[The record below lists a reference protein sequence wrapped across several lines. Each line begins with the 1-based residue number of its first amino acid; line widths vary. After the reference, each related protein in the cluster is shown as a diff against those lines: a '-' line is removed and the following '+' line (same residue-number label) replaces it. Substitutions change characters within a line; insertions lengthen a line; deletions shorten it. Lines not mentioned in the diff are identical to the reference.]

1 MVYKDPDN
9 APQLVSEMTHEQ
21 YLDAISCP
29 RIDPIT
35 QGKKIMRS
43 SVKDYFSS
51 EEDEETGKEEAGKEE
66 AGKEEAGK
74 EDKAADS
81 SSADE
86 VSEGGTKYEY
96 LPKGANEPPGLME
109 RDIERTCRMICMRP
123 KHKRHQYEA
132 LITTKKGHLPKFAF
146 LKKGNKYHIY
156 YKWRLER
163 NEAGKGIG
171 PEHDYGLGP
180 K

>member
-9 APQLVSEMTHEQ
+9 APQLVSEMTNEQ

-29 RIDPIT
+29 RIEPIT
-35 QGKKIMRS
+35 QGKKIMRP
-43 SVKDYFSS
+43 SVEDYFSS
-51 EEDEETGKEEAGKEE
+51 EEDEKET
-66 AGKEEAGK
+66 GKEEAGK

-86 VSEGGTKYEY
+86 VSEGGTKYGY

-123 KHKRHQYEA
+123 ERKRHQYEA
-132 LITTKKGHLPKFAF
+132 LIMTKKGHLPKFAF

-156 YKWRLER
+156 YQWRLVR